1 MTVASSCM
9 RSHGGCMKI
18 GRVVFV
24 MGLLAAVG
32 LCGQAH
38 GAAPGSKSAKPAKGG
53 TKAAAAPAD
62 TGQGREPSIYLAWGA
77 PHGMPGARAA
87 ITTSCSDSTAADTL
101 YISFDPGKDQDRLIG
116 IDANVF
122 FRPMPGDTLGPY
134 WYLGRNLRVD
144 FEEPPEG
151 ITTPWPVI
159 GAGMPRYRKDAEIG
173 QLPLT
178 FSVPASD
185 AGPVK
190 GGTRYHFARII
201 LKHRGVI
208 EGCGQ
213 PVCVELYR
221 LKPSFGPS
229 GTWIMAGERFVSR
242 NSPDGG
248 VCSEY
253 RLRPPGMDPLQRVT
267 QADSTKR

>member
-1 MTVASSCM
+1 
-9 RSHGGCMKI
+9 MKI
-18 GRVVFV
+18 GRVVIGI
-24 MGLLAAVG
+24 GLLAAVG
-32 LCGQAH
+32 VCGHVHA
-38 GAAPGSKSAKPAKGG
+38 AAPSGKGANAAKGG
-53 TKAAAAPAD
+53 ARAAAAPAD
-62 TGQGREPSIYLAWGA
+62 TGGREPSIYLAWSA
-77 PHGMPGARAA
+77 PYGMPGARDA
-87 ITTSCSDSTAADTL
+87 IITSCSDSTAADTL
-101 YISFDPGKDQDRLIG
+101 FISFDPGRDHERLIG

-122 FRPMPGDTLGPY
+122 FRPLPGDTLGPY
-134 WYLGRNLRVD
+134 WYLGRNIRVD
-144 FEEPPEG
+144 FEEPPDG
-151 ITTPWPVI
+151 IPTPWPVM
-159 GAGMPRYRKDAEIG
+159 GVGMPRYRKDPEIG

-201 LKHRGVI
+201 LKHRGVM

-221 LKPSFGPS
+221 LKPSYGPS
-229 GTWIMAGERFVSR
+229 GTWIMTGERFVSR

-267 QADSTKR
+267 LPDSTRR